1 MAHRP
6 HNIHHF
12 IDSMTIF
19 MSQTNPLTTMKVME
33 DITKM
38 EENSCMIYD
47 MSNAINGGKVIRE
60 NENVKKVAQGKG

>member
-1 MAHRP
+1 
-6 HNIHHF
+6 
-12 IDSMTIF
+12 MTIF

-38 EENSCMIYD
+38 EENSCMIHD